1 MADKKYNGWTNYET
15 WLVKAHIDNDEG
27 TQRYWLD
34 VARDCWRRSEP
45 EPHFTR
51 KENAAFALR
60 DRLKEEHDTAAG
72 DLLDAGRSFSGNPA
86 TGVFRDLLRAAIS
99 EVNFQEIASH
109 LIDDVSEGDDE

>member
-15 WLVKAHIDNDEG
+15 WLVKAYIDNDEG

-45 EPHFTR
+45 EPYFTR
-51 KENAAFALR
+51 KENAAFELR
-60 DRLKEEHDTAAG
+60 DHLKSTAYNAASDLADAARAYAG
-72 DLLDAGRSFSGNPA
+72 SMHQMLG
-86 TGVFRDLLRAAIS
+86 DLLRAAIS